1 MLSNLRKGISAK
13 RGLKNLFGVSRWGH
27 GYQGTTHL
35 GCRSKLWFDNDP
47 EPCGFV
53 SPEFQPDPSHGDPFQ
68 AKFFK
73 ILNPD

>member
-1 MLSNLRKGISAK
+1 MKD
-13 RGLKNLFGVSRWGH
+13 
-27 GYQGTTHL
+27 
-35 GCRSKLWFDNDP
+35 WFKNDP

-53 SPEFQPDPSHGDPFQ
+53 SPEFQPDPSRGDPFQ